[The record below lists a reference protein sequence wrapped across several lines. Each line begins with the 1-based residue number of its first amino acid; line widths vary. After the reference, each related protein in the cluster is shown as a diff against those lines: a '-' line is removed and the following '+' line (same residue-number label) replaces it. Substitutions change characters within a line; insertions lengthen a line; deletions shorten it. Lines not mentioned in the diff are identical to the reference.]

1 MTDILNTGK
10 SALFAFQRALT
21 TTSNNIANVNTEGY
35 SRQRV
40 ELESISSDR
49 LNHYDVGRGVRIANI
64 ERIHDQFAT
73 KQVNSSTSTFAQQST
88 HYSMASRIDNMM
100 ADPSLSVS
108 PAISGFFNA
117 LQDANNDPSS
127 IASRTVV
134 LDSAESLAQR
144 FQTMQT
150 QLDDTQTEVNNRT
163 REAIKEVDSLAQNI
177 ADINSRIT
185 SINGS
190 TTIRVS
196 NELMDQ
202 RDQLIKEVSQ
212 YLDVTTVEE
221 DSGALNVFIG
231 KGISLVVNGN
241 AQRLTAVK
249 DDIYPD
255 RLKIEIGNDT
265 LKQNISPRLQG
276 GEIGGLNEFST
287 TTLHPAMNELGRL
300 AVVIAD
306 QFNTQHARGLDL
318 NGDSGSELFAQPEAQ
333 VFSSD
338 RNTGT
343 GVIDV
348 TIDDAS
354 ALKASDYLLRFDGA
368 NLQATRTSDGVDIS
382 GPLPLTLDGM
392 TVNLSG
398 SAVAGDT
405 FVLSATGRASG
416 GFSSQLNDPDKLAL
430 AGPLSTTTAI
440 GNIGESRISE
450 AVVIDPS
457 TASLTDPIELV
468 FTSDTSFDV
477 IDVNSGT
484 ALSTGVAYTQ
494 GADILVNGWKVSLS
508 GQALDG
514 DTHRIEPNVGGRG
527 NNSNGL
533 SLNDLQLALTV
544 DGNSSFNDAY
554 GTLISRVGAQT
565 RTAETRADALKSL
578 MESAIN
584 RQQSAQG
591 VNLDEEAVNLTRY
604 QQAYQASAK
613 IIATADTLFQSIL
626 GAVR

>member
-21 TTSNNIANVNTEGY
+21 TTSNNIANVDTEGY

-40 ELESISSDR
+40 ELESIGGDR
-49 LNHYDVGRGVRIANI
+49 LSYLDVGRGVRIADI
-64 ERIHDQFAT
+64 ERVHDQFAT
-73 KQVNSSTSTFAQQST
+73 AQVNSSTSTFAQQET
-88 HYSMASRIDNMM
+88 HHLMASRIDNLM
-100 ADPSLSVS
+100 ADPSLSITPAVS
-108 PAISGFFNA
+108 EFFNA

-127 IASRTVV
+127 IASRAVV
-134 LDSAESLAQR
+134 LASAEKLAQR

-150 QLDDTQTEVNNRT
+150 QLDDTQSEVNNRT
-163 REAIKEVDSLAQNI
+163 REAISEVDSLAQNI
-177 ADINSRIT
+177 ADINRRIA

-190 TTIRVS
+190 TTTRVS
-196 NELMDQ
+196 NELKDQ
-202 RDQLIKEVSQ
+202 RDQLIKEVSR

-231 KGISLVVNGN
+231 KGISLVVNGM

-265 LKQNISPRLQG
+265 LKQNLSPRLQG
-276 GEIGGLNEFST
+276 GEIGGLNEFSS
-287 TTLHPAMNELGRL
+287 TTLHPAMYELGRV
-300 AVVIAD
+300 AVVLAD
-306 QFNTQHARGLDL
+306 QLNTQHARGLDL
-318 NGDSGSELFAQPEAQ
+318 NGDSGGNLFAQPLPQ

-338 RNTGT
+338 RNTGSAT
-343 GVIDV
+343 IEA
-348 TIDDAS
+348 TIDDAT
-354 ALKASDYLLRFDGA
+354 ALKASDYFLRFDGT
-368 NLQATRTSDGVDIS
+368 NLQATRTSDGVEVS

-392 TVNLSG
+392 TLDITG

-416 GFSSQLNDPDKLAL
+416 GFVSQLNDPDKLAL
-430 AGPLSTTTAI
+430 AGPLSTSSAI
-440 GNIGESRISE
+440 TNLGESKISE
-450 AVVIDPS
+450 AVVTDHS
-457 TASLTDPIELV
+457 ATSLTDPIELV

-484 ALSTGVAYTQ
+484 PLATGVGYTE
-494 GADILVNGWKVSLS
+494 GSDILVNGWKVSLS
-508 GQALDG
+508 GQAMSG
-514 DTHRIEPNVGGRG
+514 DTHRIEPNIAGRG

-544 DGNSSFNDAY
+544 DGNSTFNDAY
-554 GTLISRVGAQT
+554 GAMVSRVGAHT

-578 MESAIN
+578 LDSAID

-613 IIATADTLFQSIL
+613 IIATADTLFQTIL
-626 GAVR
+626 GATR

>member
-1 MTDILNTGK
+1 MTDLLNTGK

-40 ELESISSDR
+40 ELEALGGDR
-49 LNHYDVGRGVRIANI
+49 LSNSDVGRGVRISDVK
-64 ERIHDQFAT
+64 RVHDQFAT
-73 KQVNSSTSTFAQQST
+73 AQVNTSTSTFAQQDT
-88 HYSMASRIDNMM
+88 HHLMASRIDNLM

-108 PAISGFFNA
+108 PAISDFFNA

-134 LDSAESLAQR
+134 LDSAEQLAQR

-150 QLDDTQTEVNNRT
+150 QLDKTQTEVNNRT
-163 REAIKEVDSLAQNI
+163 REAIKEVDSLAQSI
-177 ADINSRIT
+177 ADINRRIAT
-185 SINGS
+185 VNGS
-190 TTIRVS
+190 TNVRVS
-196 NELMDQ
+196 NELKDQ
-202 RDQLIKEVSQ
+202 RDQLIKEISQ

-231 KGISLVVNGN
+231 KGISLVVNGA
-241 AQRLTAVK
+241 AQRLSAVK

-276 GEIGGLNEFST
+276 GEIGGLNEFT
-287 TTLHPAMNELGRL
+287 ATTLHPSMNELGRL
-300 AVVIAD
+300 ALVLAD
-306 QFNTQHARGLDL
+306 QLNTQHASGLDL
-318 NGDSGSELFAQPEAQ
+318 NGESGGALFSQPQAQ

-343 GVIDV
+343 GSIDV
-348 TIDDAS
+348 TIDNAS

-368 NLQATRTSDGVDIS
+368 NLQVTRTSDGVDVT
-382 GPLPLTLDGM
+382 GPVPLTLDGM

-405 FVLSATGRASG
+405 FVLSATGRASS
-416 GFSSQLNDPDKLAL
+416 GFISMLNDSEKLAL
-430 AGPLSTTTAI
+430 AGPLSTSTAI
-440 GNIGESRISE
+440 ENIGESRISE
-450 AVVIDPS
+450 AVVVERDA
-457 TASLTDPIELV
+457 TSLTDPIELV
-468 FTSDTSFDV
+468 FTSATSFDI

-484 ALSTGVAYTQ
+484 ALSTGVGYTE

-508 GQALDG
+508 GQAFNG
-514 DTHRIEPNVGGRG
+514 DTHRIEPNVSGRG

-544 DGNSSFNDAY
+544 DGNSTFNDSY
-554 GTLISRVGAQT
+554 GALVSRVGAQT

-578 MESAIN
+578 LESAVD
-584 RQQSAQG
+584 RQQSVQG

-626 GAVR
+626 GALR